1 MLDGQSDPAAS
12 EAGTRSSRTRL
23 FERAKPFVYPPLGI
37 VLTILAWHF
46 TCQYFKLPTAVLP
59 RPGQV
64 LAATISRSDLLWSEA
79 IVTFKETV
87 YGFLL
92 ALALGVPIAVAI
104 TSSRTLN
111 LMVYPILIALQSV
124 PKVALA
130 PILLVWLG
138 TGIESKLAI
147 AWLVAFFPIVVDTAA
162 GLQSTPPALI
172 ELARS
177 LKASWWQIFFKVKLP
192 AALPF
197 ILTGSKV
204 AVTLAVIGAV
214 IGEFVG
220 SSEGLG
226 YLLLAA
232 TSQLDTPL
240 AFAALFAL
248 AALGM
253 IVYLAV
259 EVAEWLLAPLLPHK
273 AEH

>member
-1 MLDGQSDPAAS
+1 MAAIDFF
-12 EAGTRSSRTRL
+12 APDRL
-23 FERAKPFVYPPLGI
+23 KQIVYPPLGTALVI
-37 VLTILAWHF
+37 GLWHF
-46 TCQYFKLPTAVLP
+46 ICVQLDISTTVLP
-59 RPGQV
+59 KPMLV
-64 LAATISRSDLLWSEA
+64 LEAAIADWSLLVSEGW
-79 IVTFKETV
+79 VTLKETL

-92 ALALGVPIAVAI
+92 ALAIGIPIAVVI
-104 TSSRTLN
+104 TGSRTLN
-111 LMVYPILIALQSV
+111 LMFYPILIALQSV

-138 TGIESKLAI
+138 VGIESKLAI

-162 GLQSTPPALI
+162 GLQSTPRELL

-177 LKASWWQIFFKVKLP
+177 LRASRWQVFAKVQFP

-197 ILTGSKV
+197 IMTGSKV

-220 SSEGLG
+220 STEGLG

-232 TSQLDTPL
+232 TSQINSPL

-248 AALGM
+248 AALG
-253 IVYLAV
+253 ILVYLAV
-259 EVAEWLLAPLLPHK
+259 VAVEWLLAPLLPHTGR
-273 AEH
+273 AE

>member
-1 MLDGQSDPAAS
+1 MRLRELFGREPLK
-12 EAGTRSSRTRL
+12 RTL
-23 FERAKPFVYPPLGI
+23 YPPLGAALVI
-37 VLTILAWHF
+37 GGWHLACVEF
-46 TCQYFKLPTAVLP
+46 DIATAVLP
-59 RPGQV
+59 KPALV
-64 LAATISRSDLLWSEA
+64 LEAAIKDWELLLDESW
-79 IVTFKETV
+79 VTLKATA

-92 ALALGVPIAVAI
+92 ALVVGIPIAVAI
-104 TSSRTLN
+104 TASRTLS
-111 LMVYPILIALQSV
+111 LMFYPLLIALQSV

-138 TGIESKLAI
+138 VGIESKLAI

-162 GLQSTPPALI
+162 GLQSTPRELL

-177 LKASWWQIFFKVKLP
+177 LRASRWQVFAKVQFP

-197 ILTGSKV
+197 VVTGSKV

-220 SSEGLG
+220 STAGLG

-232 TSQLDTPL
+232 TSQINSPL

-248 AALGM
+248 AALG
-253 IVYLAV
+253 ILVYLAV
-259 EVAEWLLAPLLPHK
+259 VGVEWLLAPLLPH
-273 AEH
+273 AAPE